1 MDDADS
7 AIDSVSTYRGEVA
20 ADRLGATLMHEHVFV
35 RDPELERDLVA
46 LEWDASNAV
55 ERAVRGLTDL
65 AELGIGAIVDLTVP
79 GLGRDVALVNAVA
92 ERVPIDIIA
101 ATGFYTADVLPLYFR
116 ARGPGRLVEGPDPL
130 VELFVRD
137 LTLGISGSG
146 VRAGMIKVMSGAAG
160 VTGDV
165 AAVMSAAAI
174 AHQQT
179 GVTITTHSE
188 PGLRNGLEQQAY
200 LVERGVAPTRIIV
213 GHAGDSADLA
223 YLRAIMDRGSTIGI
237 DRFGME
243 HMQSDERRVD
253 TVVGLVEMG
262 YADRIV
268 LSQDAA
274 FYSHVTPPSWR
285 AAHAP
290 RWEIQHLSRRVLPV
304 LRRRGV
310 SSADLE
316 RMLVQNP
323 RMLLA
328 RTHVV

>member
-1 MDDADS
+1 
-7 AIDSVSTYRGEVA
+7 
-20 ADRLGATLMHEHVFV
+20 
-35 RDPELERDLVA
+35 
-46 LEWDASNAV
+46 
-55 ERAVRGLTDL
+55 
-65 AELGIGAIVDLTVP
+65 
-79 GLGRDVALVNAVA
+79 
-92 ERVPIDIIA
+92 
-101 ATGFYTADVLPLYFR
+101 
-116 ARGPGRLVEGPDPL
+116 
-130 VELFVRD
+130 
-137 LTLGISGSG
+137 
-146 VRAGMIKVMSGAAG
+146 MIKVMSGAAG

-174 AHQQT
+174 AHRQT

-188 PGLRNGLEQQAY
+188 PGVRNGLEQQAY
-200 LVERGVAPTRIIV
+200 LVQRGVAPTRIIV

-262 YADRIV
+262 YAEPDRPV
-268 LSQDAA
+268 
-274 FYSHVTPPSWR
+274 FETRPCTSHVTPPSWR

-316 RMLVQNP
+316 RMLVRIRGCCWLEP
-323 RMLLA
+323 MSCDR
-328 RTHVV
+328 RC